1 MRACGSSLHAF
12 ECDLSSYFLA
22 GHTQHLRQ
30 PHLQSLLPNMAAT
43 MQPEAVRTPVN
54 GEGASSRAKWQYLDS
69 FLSRPGA
76 YTDEDFVPGET
87 PITAISETA
96 RLLVIGAGG
105 LGCEIL
111 KNLALSGFRNI
122 DVIDMDTIDVSNLN
136 RQFLFRAKDVGSAK
150 ATVAAEFVMKRVPG
164 CKITPYVGKIQD
176 KVLAELWRRA
186 TSVTLTI
193 AG

>member
-1 MRACGSSLHAF
+1 MTSQVNSHAWSSLAMRVCISRHFIFATPTCNPSTAHPLN
-12 ECDLSSYFLA
+12 E
-22 GHTQHLRQ
+22 TLR
-30 PHLQSLLPNMAAT
+30 PAAANIMAAV
-43 MQPEAVRTPVN
+43 MQPEAVPTAVD
-54 GEGASSRAKWQYLDS
+54 SSRAKWKYLDS

-76 YTDEDFVPGET
+76 YTDESFIPGE
-87 PITAISETA
+87 PSITAISETA

-136 RQFLFRAKDVGSAK
+136 RQFLFRAKDVGKAK

-176 KVLAELWRRA
+176 KVGTRR
-186 TSVTLTI
+186 SQ
-193 AG
+193 

>member
-1 MRACGSSLHAF
+1 MRVYISLH
-12 ECDLSSYFLA
+12 
-22 GHTQHLRQ
+22 HLRLLYICKPAILRRTTPQ
-30 PHLQSLLPNMAAT
+30 AHLSMAAV
-43 MQPEAVRTPVN
+43 MQPEAVP
-54 GEGASSRAKWQYLDS
+54 ADSSRAKWKYLDS

-76 YTDEDFVPGET
+76 YTDESFIPGE
-87 PITAISETA
+87 PSITAISETA

-136 RQFLFRAKDVGSAK
+136 RQFLFRAKDVGKAK
-150 ATVAAEFVMKRVPG
+150 ASVAAEFVMKRVPG

-176 KVLAELWRRA
+176 KVG
-186 TSVTLTI
+186 TC
-193 AG
+193 

>member
-1 MRACGSSLHAF
+1 
-12 ECDLSSYFLA
+12 
-22 GHTQHLRQ
+22 
-30 PHLQSLLPNMAAT
+30 MAAT
-43 MQPEAVRTPVN
+43 MQPEAARTAVN
-54 GEGASSRAKWQYLDS
+54 GEAASSRAKWQYLDN

-76 YTDEDFVPGET
+76 YTDEDFIPGEP

-176 KVLAELWRRA
+176 KV
-186 TSVTLTI
+186 
-193 AG
+193 

>member
-1 MRACGSSLHAF
+1 
-12 ECDLSSYFLA
+12 
-22 GHTQHLRQ
+22 
-30 PHLQSLLPNMAAT
+30 MAAT
-43 MQPEAVRTPVN
+43 MQPEATRTAVD
-54 GEGASSRAKWQYLDS
+54 GEAASSRAKWQYLDT

-76 YTDEDFVPGET
+76 YTDEDFIPGEP

-176 KVLAELWRRA
+176 KVC
-186 TSVTLTI
+186 TSHPYVVTLMKLTS